1 MCCAGGR
8 TRSVVWAE
16 MVAEM
21 GPNGALHD
29 ARWLANRFPSEPIY
43 IVPYAIVQLHPIDSI
58 LSQVTP
64 RSTYE
69 TTGS

>member
-21 GPNGALHD
+21 GPDGALLD

-43 IVPYAIVQLHPIDSI
+43 IVPLMPSF
-58 LSQVTP
+58 S
-64 RSTYE
+64 SFN
-69 TTGS
+69 